1 MFYSR
6 MGPVS
11 GRACVF
17 FTVLCAALFVSVTDG
32 CCQVC
37 PENFYEELALIET
50 SAESKL
56 HALNKFHRHHG
67 IKEIPIAHTA
77 KALAFLDTKRRP
89 QARQQPTVRK
99 QQIER
104 FSFVSISESSD
115 KDVSFLQTSVSS
127 AAKKSAPK
135 KKRKKRSSGK
145 DKKGPQRDKKVPQK
159 DLKGPQKDKKGPQK
173 DKKGPQKDKKGPQ
186 KDKKDKDKKSKKTSQ
201 KAKKD
206 KDKKLKKASDKKK
219 KADSKAKKSS
229 DKAKKSAD
237 KKAKKASDKAKK
249 TQKAESKKSKKDAKA
264 DSKKAKKDA
273 KADSKKSKKDAK
285 ADSKKSKKDAKAS
298 GGGSSKG
305 GSSKGGS
312 DSKGGSVG
320 GSVAAGIGAGAA
332 VGVGLG
338 GMAVAS
344 SLMKSGKGGKSG
356 GAPVADNV
364 GVTVDP
370 GFSTSVIPDTPAGLD
385 YQQGVTCCPLCTAGF
400 LPDAD
405 YDKRIRV
412 PSGSSAVHGPEAF
425 LEVLEGLKS
434 APLHTAVVDQCCDV
448 CPEQNYN
455 PRDFMDVN
463 EFLQVAAGLDTKA
476 KSVASKS
483 GVKARSEIS
492 TNIKK
497 GQAYMGTQSPT
508 SYASVSGGGS
518 VRVSSV
524 DSKRGK
530 SGKAG
535 KGGKGGGGTL
545 TPVATGPPRLPP
557 SPINIDRGKTPSEY
571 TGAKGVPCACRLCAE
586 AMSGEEGV
594 FEKPNRIEV
603 PMKRPR
609 NGLNKRKYD

>member
-1 MFYSR
+1 

-135 KKRKKRSSGK
+135 TSVSSAAKKSAPK
-145 DKKGPQRDKKVPQK
+145 KKGPQRER
-159 DLKGPQKDKKGPQK
+159 KGAKKDKKGPQK
-173 DKKGPQKDKKGPQ
+173 DKKGPQDGPQKNKKGPQKDKKGSQ

-249 TQKAESKKSKKDAKA
+249 TQKAE
-264 DSKKAKKDA
+264 
-273 KADSKKSKKDAK
+273 SKKSKKDAK

-476 KSVASKS
+476 KSDASKS

>member
-1 MFYSR
+1 

-127 AAKKSAPK
+127 AAKKV
-135 KKRKKRSSGK
+135 
-145 DKKGPQRDKKVPQK
+145 Q
-159 DLKGPQKDKKGPQK
+159 
-173 DKKGPQKDKKGPQ
+173 PQKDKKGPQ
-186 KDKKDKDKKSKKTSQ
+186 KDKKDKDKKSKKTSE

-285 ADSKKSKKDAKAS
+285 ASGGGSSK
-298 GGGSSKG
+298 GGSSKG

-476 KSVASKS
+476 KSDASKS

>member
-1 MFYSR
+1 

-127 AAKKSAPK
+127 AAA
-135 KKRKKRSSGK
+135 
-145 DKKGPQRDKKVPQK
+145 
-159 DLKGPQKDKKGPQK
+159 QKDKKGMPQR
-173 DKKGPQKDKKGPQ
+173 DMKGPQKDKKGPQ
-186 KDKKDKDKKSKKTSQ
+186 KDKKDKDKKSKKISQ

-219 KADSKAKKSS
+219 KADKKAKKAS
-229 DKAKKSAD
+229 DKAKKTAD

-264 DSKKAKKDA
+264 DSKKA
-273 KADSKKSKKDAK
+273 KKDAK

>member
-135 KKRKKRSSGK
+135 KKS
-145 DKKGPQRDKKVPQK
+145 PQR
-159 DLKGPQKDKKGPQK
+159 DKKGPQK

-285 ADSKKSKKDAKAS
+285 ASGGGSSK
-298 GGGSSKG
+298 GGSSKG

>member
-1 MFYSR
+1 
-6 MGPVS
+6 
-11 GRACVF
+11 
-17 FTVLCAALFVSVTDG
+17 
-32 CCQVC
+32 
-37 PENFYEELALIET
+37 
-50 SAESKL
+50 
-56 HALNKFHRHHG
+56 
-67 IKEIPIAHTA
+67 
-77 KALAFLDTKRRP
+77 
-89 QARQQPTVRK
+89 
-99 QQIER
+99 
-104 FSFVSISESSD
+104 
-115 KDVSFLQTSVSS
+115 
-127 AAKKSAPK
+127 
-135 KKRKKRSSGK
+135 
-145 DKKGPQRDKKVPQK
+145 
-159 DLKGPQKDKKGPQK
+159 
-173 DKKGPQKDKKGPQ
+173 
-186 KDKKDKDKKSKKTSQ
+186 
-201 KAKKD
+201 
-206 KDKKLKKASDKKK
+206 
-219 KADSKAKKSS
+219 
-229 DKAKKSAD
+229 
-237 KKAKKASDKAKK
+237 
-249 TQKAESKKSKKDAKA
+249 
-264 DSKKAKKDA
+264 
-273 KADSKKSKKDAK
+273 
-285 ADSKKSKKDAKAS
+285 
-298 GGGSSKG
+298 
-305 GSSKGGS
+305 
-312 DSKGGSVG
+312 
-320 GSVAAGIGAGAA
+320 
-332 VGVGLG
+332 
-338 GMAVAS
+338 MAVAS

-476 KSVASKS
+476 KSDASKS